1 MIAIRRSLPI
11 LGSRNFHSS
20 ALRRG
25 GHGHAP
31 RRADPSKPYQ
41 VHHEHPY
48 PNEPVFA
55 RPRKMEPFETNIIL
69 GLSIITIAG
78 LVGFVITGEPRGEVK
93 VFSTFAV
100 SCANLFR
107 YRDGQETRHWREDK
121 SLQTEEQWS
130 QEHFI
135 IKECSMKQLQLT
147 TLISQIQQAKSRL
160 DSAKITIFS
169 AVI

>member
-1 MIAIRRSLPI
+1 
-11 LGSRNFHSS
+11 
-20 ALRRG
+20 
-25 GHGHAP
+25 
-31 RRADPSKPYQ
+31 
-41 VHHEHPY
+41 
-48 PNEPVFA
+48 
-55 RPRKMEPFETNIIL
+55 MEPFETNIIL